1 MCADHFESMSTP
13 RYLYLSTT
21 WICQSQHNT
30 VMSCH
35 RKIRLLFFSSPF
47 RQAQCEPRHLKKSA
61 TIPTQDVDV
70 SSHLAVI
77 NTLPRL
83 ADAAIQ
89 ADALSM
95 NQLEALSQLLHHKTV
110 SCCEQPDGKCYLHI
124 IQIGILP
131 VT

>member
-1 MCADHFESMSTP
+1 MSTP

-30 VMSCH
+30 VISCH

-70 SSHLAVI
+70 SSHLAVMNI
-77 NTLPRL
+77 LPRL

-89 ADALSM
+89 ADA
-95 NQLEALSQLLHHKTV
+95 SQLLHHKTV
-110 SCCEQPDGKCYLHI
+110 LLRAARWKVLLAHHPNRDFASYLI
-124 IQIGILP
+124 NGLEKGYIAG
-131 VT
+131 